1 MKKPVN
7 KANKPV
13 KRPQKKNEPA
23 VQTNEKAP
31 ITTGDGHSDASDGT
45 VQTNEEAQTTTGK
58 FRIPRRLREWI
69 RESQF
74 LATTLSII
82 LTFGTTGL
90 VEYCQRVKDRKMSAI
105 MVLSTIENFSTTV
118 DMMAQDIARC
128 DSIGTWLLS
137 LPQDSLDKIQ
147 PEEVHGILNEMLSL
161 VDYMSHDKT
170 AENIF
175 GNSFETWKNMG
186 NRNYR
191 FIESV
196 GESFARIN
204 ADESNW
210 NEWVKEYEKTINNV
224 LSQMQPGEHTLTK
237 LLNDNGVRQKLESF
251 HVRKYW
257 LDYISAHNHYLNK
270 RNLSIIGLKEEDI
283 KAYTERRKREKLPDE
298 PQPSEFRSE
307 QLKPDSLF
315 TLKAI
320 KLHIDSI
327 LQDKMPPKSDE
338 KIYEEESQ
346 RNKE

>member
-1 MKKPVN
+1 MKKPKK
-7 KANKPV
+7 KANKPSEQ
-13 KRPQKKNEPA
+13 PKKPIEPA
-23 VQTNEKAP
+23 VQTAEE
-31 ITTGDGHSDASDGT
+31 
-45 VQTNEEAQTTTGK
+45 VQDTPKTAGR
-58 FRIPRRLREWI
+58 FRIPKRLRAWI

-118 DMMAQDIARC
+118 DLMAQDMARC

-137 LPQDSLDKIQ
+137 LPQDSLDKIE
-147 PEEVHGILNEMLSL
+147 PKEVAGILNEMLSL
-161 VDYMSHDKT
+161 VNYMSHDKT

-186 NRNYR
+186 NRNYG

-196 GESFARIN
+196 GASFAQIN

-210 NEWVKEYEKTINNV
+210 NEWVKEYEKTISNV

-270 RNLSIIGLKEEDI
+270 KNLSMIGLEEKDI
-283 KAYTERRKREKLPDE
+283 KAYIKERKLEELPDE
-298 PQPSEFRSE
+298 PQPSDFRSE

-315 TLKAI
+315 TLEALKH
-320 KLHIDSI
+320 HIFLS
-327 LQDKMPPKSDE
+327 KP
-338 KIYEEESQ
+338 
-346 RNKE
+346 

>member
-1 MKKPVN
+1 M
-7 KANKPV
+7 
-13 KRPQKKNEPA
+13 
-23 VQTNEKAP
+23 QTNEKAP

>member
-31 ITTGDGHSDASDGT
+31 ITTGDGHNDASNGT

-118 DMMAQDIARC
+118 DEMAQDIARC

-338 KIYEEESQ
+338 K
-346 RNKE
+346 NL

>member
-1 MKKPVN
+1 MKKPKN
-7 KANKPV
+7 KANKPSEQ
-13 KRPQKKNEPA
+13 PKKPIEPA
-23 VQTNEKAP
+23 VQTAEE
-31 ITTGDGHSDASDGT
+31 
-45 VQTNEEAQTTTGK
+45 VQDTPKTAGR
-58 FRIPRRLREWI
+58 FRIPKRLRAWI

-118 DMMAQDIARC
+118 DLMAQDIARC

-237 LLNDNGVRQKLESF
+237 LLNDNAVRQKLESF

-307 QLKPDSLF
+307 QLKPDSLV

-338 KIYEEESQ
+338 K
-346 RNKE
+346 NL

>member
-13 KRPQKKNEPA
+13 KRPPKKNEPA

-45 VQTNEEAQTTTGK
+45 VQTNEDAQTTTGK

>member
-1 MKKPVN
+1 MKKPSKN
-7 KANKPV
+7 ANKPAEQ
-13 KRPQKKNEPA
+13 PKKPIEPA
-23 VQTNEKAP
+23 VPAT
-31 ITTGDGHSDASDGT
+31 
-45 VQTNEEAQTTTGK
+45 EEAPKSTGRFK
-58 FRIPRRLREWI
+58 IPKRLRAWI

-118 DMMAQDIARC
+118 DLMAQDMARC

-137 LPQDSLDKIQ
+137 LPQDSLDKIE
-147 PEEVHGILNEMLSL
+147 PKEVKGILNEMLSL

-196 GESFARIN
+196 GASFARIN
-204 ADESNW
+204 ADENNW
-210 NEWVKEYEKTINNV
+210 NEWVKEYEKTINDV

-237 LLNDNGVRQKLESF
+237 LLNDNAVRQKLESF

-270 RNLSIIGLKEEDI
+270 KNLSIIGLKEKDI
-283 KAYTERRKREKLPDE
+283 KAYIKERKLEELPDE
-298 PQPSEFRSE
+298 PQPSDFRSE
-307 QLKPDSLF
+307 QLKPDSLY
-315 TLKAI
+315 TLKPI
-320 KLHIDSI
+320 KLRIDSI
-327 LQDKMPPKSDE
+327 
-338 KIYEEESQ
+338 IH
-346 RNKE
+346 NK

>member
-1 MKKPVN
+1 MKKPKK

-13 KRPQKKNEPA
+13 KQPDELSEPSLQPA
-23 VQTNEKAP
+23 
-31 ITTGDGHSDASDGT
+31 
-45 VQTNEEAQTTTGK
+45 EEAPKATGRFK
-58 FRIPRRLREWI
+58 IPKWLRVWI
-69 RESQF
+69 KESQF

-118 DMMAQDIARC
+118 DIMAQDMARC

-137 LPQDSLDKIQ
+137 LPQDSLDKIE
-147 PEEVHGILNEMLSL
+147 PTEVKGILNEMLSL
-161 VDYMSHDKT
+161 INYMSHDKT

-196 GESFARIN
+196 GASFARIN
-204 ADESNW
+204 ADENNW
-210 NEWVKEYEKTINNV
+210 NEWVKEYEKTINNA
-224 LSQMQPGEHTLTK
+224 LSEMVPGEHTLTK

-270 RNLSIIGLKEEDI
+270 KNLSIIGLKEKDI
-283 KAYTERRKREKLPDE
+283 KAYTDRRKREELPDE
-298 PQPSEFRSE
+298 PQPSDFRSE
-307 QLKPDSLF
+307 QLKPDSLY
-315 TLKAI
+315 TLKQI
-320 KLHIDSI
+320 KQHIDSI
-327 LQDKMPPKSDE
+327 
-338 KIYEEESQ
+338 IH
-346 RNKE
+346 NK

>member
-1 MKKPVN
+1 MKKPKK

-13 KRPQKKNEPA
+13 KQPDELSEPSLQPA
-23 VQTNEKAP
+23 
-31 ITTGDGHSDASDGT
+31 
-45 VQTNEEAQTTTGK
+45 EEAPKATGRFK
-58 FRIPRRLREWI
+58 IPKWLRVWI
-69 RESQF
+69 KESQF

-118 DMMAQDIARC
+118 DLMAHDMARC

-137 LPQDSLDKIQ
+137 LPQDSLDKIE
-147 PEEVHGILNEMLSL
+147 PTEVKGILNEMLSL
-161 VDYMSHDKT
+161 INYMSHDKT

-196 GESFARIN
+196 GASFARIN
-204 ADESNW
+204 ADENNW
-210 NEWVKEYEKTINNV
+210 NEWVKEYEKTINNA
-224 LSQMQPGEHTLTK
+224 LSEMVPGEHTLTK

-270 RNLSIIGLKEEDI
+270 KNLSIIGLEEKDI
-283 KAYTERRKREKLPDE
+283 KAYTERRKLEELPDE
-298 PQPSEFRSE
+298 PQPSDFRSE
-307 QLKPDSLF
+307 QLKPDSLY
-315 TLKAI
+315 TLKQI

-327 LQDKMPPKSDE
+327 
-338 KIYEEESQ
+338 IH
-346 RNKE
+346 NK

>member
-1 MKKPVN
+1 MKKPKK

-13 KRPQKKNEPA
+13 KQPDELSEPSLQPA
-23 VQTNEKAP
+23 
-31 ITTGDGHSDASDGT
+31 
-45 VQTNEEAQTTTGK
+45 EEAPKATGRFK
-58 FRIPRRLREWI
+58 IPKWLRVWI
-69 RESQF
+69 KESQF

-118 DMMAQDIARC
+118 DLMAQDMARC

-137 LPQDSLDKIQ
+137 LPQDSLDKIE
-147 PEEVHGILNEMLSL
+147 PAEVKGILNEMLSL
-161 VDYMSHDKT
+161 INYMSHDKT

-196 GESFARIN
+196 GASFARIN
-204 ADESNW
+204 ADENNW
-210 NEWVKEYEKTINNV
+210 NEWVKEYEKTINDV

-237 LLNDNGVRQKLESF
+237 LLNDDGVRQKLESF

-270 RNLSIIGLKEEDI
+270 KNLSIIGLNEKDI
-283 KAYTERRKREKLPDE
+283 KAYIKERKLEELPDE
-298 PQPSEFRSE
+298 PQPSDFRSD
-307 QLKPDSLF
+307 QLKPDSLY
-315 TLKAI
+315 TLKPI
-320 KLHIDSI
+320 KLRIDSI
-327 LQDKMPPKSDE
+327 
-338 KIYEEESQ
+338 IYDL
-346 RNKE
+346 

>member
-1 MKKPVN
+1 M
-7 KANKPV
+7 
-13 KRPQKKNEPA
+13 
-23 VQTNEKAP
+23 QTNEKAP
-31 ITTGDGHSDASDGT
+31 ITTGDGHNDASNGT

-147 PEEVHGILNEMLSL
+147 PEEVHGTLNEMLSL

-320 KLHIDSI
+320 KLRIDSI

-338 KIYEEESQ
+338 K
-346 RNKE
+346 NL

>member
-1 MKKPVN
+1 MKKPKK

-13 KRPQKKNEPA
+13 KQPDKLSEPPL
-23 VQTNEKAP
+23 QTAEEAKETA
-31 ITTGDGHSDASDGT
+31 
-45 VQTNEEAQTTTGK
+45 EEAQKPTHK
-58 FRIPRRLREWI
+58 FRIPKRLRAWI

-118 DMMAQDIARC
+118 DETAQKMARC

-147 PEEVHGILNEMLSL
+147 PEEVKGILNEMLTL
-161 VDYMSHDKT
+161 IDYMSHDKT

-196 GESFARIN
+196 GDSFAKIN
-204 ADESNW
+204 AYESNW

-224 LSQMQPGEHTLTK
+224 LSEMQPGEHTLTK
-237 LLNDNGVRQKLESF
+237 LLNDDGVRQKLESF

-270 RNLSIIGLKEEDI
+270 KNLSIIGLKDEDI
-283 KAYTERRKREKLPDE
+283 KAYTEMRKHEELPDE
-298 PQPSEFRSE
+298 PQPSDFRSE

-315 TLKAI
+315 TLKAL

-327 LQDKMPPKSDE
+327 IHDK
-338 KIYEEESQ
+338 
-346 RNKE
+346 

>member
-1 MKKPVN
+1 MKKPTK
-7 KANKPV
+7 KAKKPAEQ
-13 KRPQKKNEPA
+13 PQKNSEPA
-23 VQTNEKAP
+23 VQTTEKTP
-31 ITTGDGHSDASDGT
+31 IKTS
-45 VQTNEEAQTTTGK
+45 K
-58 FRIPRRLREWI
+58 FKIPKLLRVWI
-69 RESQF
+69 KESQF

-118 DMMAQDIARC
+118 DLMAQDMARC

-137 LPQDSLDKIQ
+137 LPQDSLDKI
-147 PEEVHGILNEMLSL
+147 PAKEVQGILNEMLSL
-161 VDYMSHDKT
+161 IDYMSHDKT

-196 GESFARIN
+196 GASFAQIN
-204 ADESNW
+204 ADENNW

-224 LSQMQPGEHTLTK
+224 LSEMVPGEHTLTK

-270 RNLSIIGLKEEDI
+270 KNLSIIGLKEKDI
-283 KAYTERRKREKLPDE
+283 KAYTERRKLEELPDE
-298 PQPSEFRSE
+298 PQPSDFRSE
-307 QLKPDSLF
+307 QLKPDSLY
-315 TLKAI
+315 TLKQI

-327 LQDKMPPKSDE
+327 
-338 KIYEEESQ
+338 IH
-346 RNKE
+346 NK

>member
-1 MKKPVN
+1 
-7 KANKPV
+7 
-13 KRPQKKNEPA
+13 
-23 VQTNEKAP
+23 
-31 ITTGDGHSDASDGT
+31 
-45 VQTNEEAQTTTGK
+45 
-58 FRIPRRLREWI
+58 
-69 RESQF
+69 
-74 LATTLSII
+74 
-82 LTFGTTGL
+82 
-90 VEYCQRVKDRKMSAI
+90 MSAI

-118 DMMAQDIARC
+118 DLMAQDIARC

-137 LPQDSLDKIQ
+137 LPQDSLDKIH

-196 GESFARIN
+196 GASFARIN
-204 ADESNW
+204 ADENNW

-307 QLKPDSLF
+307 QLKPDSLV

-338 KIYEEESQ
+338 K
-346 RNKE
+346 NL

>member
-1 MKKPVN
+1 MKKPSKN
-7 KANKPV
+7 ANKHAEQP
-13 KRPQKKNEPA
+13 KKPIEPPA
-23 VQTNEKAP
+23 QPAEKAKKA
-31 ITTGDGHSDASDGT
+31 TGRF
-45 VQTNEEAQTTTGK
+45 K
-58 FRIPRRLREWI
+58 IPKRLREWI

-118 DMMAQDIARC
+118 DLMAQDMARC

-137 LPQDSLDKIQ
+137 LPQDSLDKIE
-147 PEEVHGILNEMLSL
+147 PAEVKGILNEMLSL
-161 VDYMSHDKT
+161 INYMSHDKT

-196 GESFARIN
+196 GASFAKIN
-204 ADESNW
+204 ADEENW

-237 LLNDNGVRQKLESF
+237 LLNDDGVRQKLESF

-270 RNLSIIGLKEEDI
+270 KNLSIIGLKEEDI
-283 KAYTERRKREKLPDE
+283 KAYIKERKLEELPDE
-298 PQPSEFRSE
+298 PQPSDFRSD
-307 QLKPDSLF
+307 QLKPDSLY
-315 TLKAI
+315 TLKPL
-320 KLHIDSI
+320 KLRIDSI
-327 LQDKMPPKSDE
+327 IYDK
-338 KIYEEESQ
+338 
-346 RNKE
+346 

>member
-1 MKKPVN
+1 MKKPKK
-7 KANKPV
+7 KANKPSEQ
-13 KRPQKKNEPA
+13 PKKPIEPA
-23 VQTNEKAP
+23 VQTAEE
-31 ITTGDGHSDASDGT
+31 
-45 VQTNEEAQTTTGK
+45 VQDTPKTAGR
-58 FRIPRRLREWI
+58 FRIPKRLRAWI

-118 DMMAQDIARC
+118 DLMAQDMARC

-137 LPQDSLDKIQ
+137 LPQDSLDKIE
-147 PEEVHGILNEMLSL
+147 PKEVAGILNEMLSL
-161 VDYMSHDKT
+161 VNYMSHDKT

-186 NRNYR
+186 NRNYG

-196 GESFARIN
+196 GASFAQIN

-210 NEWVKEYEKTINNV
+210 NEWVKEYEKTISNV

-270 RNLSIIGLKEEDI
+270 KNLSMIGLEEKDI
-283 KAYTERRKREKLPDE
+283 KAYIKERKLEELPDE
-298 PQPSEFRSE
+298 PQPSDFRSE

-315 TLKAI
+315 TLEALKQ
-320 KLHIDSI
+320 HIDSI
-327 LQDKMPPKSDE
+327 
-338 KIYEEESQ
+338 IH
-346 RNKE
+346 NK

>member
-1 MKKPVN
+1 MKKPTK
-7 KANKPV
+7 KAKKPAV
-13 KRPQKKNEPA
+13 QPKKKSESAAQTTVQTTEQPA
-23 VQTNEKAP
+23 VQT
-31 ITTGDGHSDASDGT
+31 T
-45 VQTNEEAQTTTGK
+45 EEAPVKTRK
-58 FRIPRRLREWI
+58 FRIPTRLRVWI
-69 RESQF
+69 KESQF

-118 DMMAQDIARC
+118 DLMAHDMARC

-137 LPQDSLDKIQ
+137 LPQDSLDKI
-147 PEEVHGILNEMLSL
+147 PAKEVQGILNEMLSL
-161 VDYMSHDKT
+161 IDYMSHDKT

-196 GESFARIN
+196 GASFAQIN
-204 ADESNW
+204 ADENNW
-210 NEWVKEYEKTINNV
+210 NEWVKEYEKTINNA
-224 LSQMQPGEHTLTK
+224 LSEMVPGEHTLTK

-270 RNLSIIGLKEEDI
+270 KNLSIIGLKEKDI
-283 KAYTERRKREKLPDE
+283 KAYTDRRKREELPDE
-298 PQPSEFRSE
+298 PQPSDFRSE
-307 QLKPDSLF
+307 QLKPDSLY
-315 TLKAI
+315 TLKQI
-320 KLHIDSI
+320 KQHIDSI
-327 LQDKMPPKSDE
+327 
-338 KIYEEESQ
+338 IH
-346 RNKE
+346 NK

>member
-7 KANKPV
+7 KAKKPV

-31 ITTGDGHSDASDGT
+31 ITTGDSHNDASNGT